1 MNDAYSSTIA
11 AILARVRRPAGRG
24 IALLSVL
31 VWVAPAITIAG
42 DLDRFPA
49 GDDFGAGLTLHDTTP
64 LSEVV
69 AYPERFE
76 GKPVLV
82 RGRITDVC
90 QMKGCWTVITDDTVS
105 VRVRFHDYGF
115 FLPKSATRRDAIVEG
130 LVKAE
135 MISEKTARH
144 YASESSSKDDDPS
157 QIHGAQRVVGF
168 TATGV
173 RLLGSD

>member
-1 MNDAYSSTIA
+1 MNNEYSSATA
-11 AILARVRRPAGRG
+11 AIAARVRRTIVRG
-24 IALLSVL
+24 IALLL
-31 VWVAPAITIAG
+31 AFAPAITIAA
-42 DLDRFPA
+42 DADRFPP

-69 AYPERFE
+69 AHPERFE

-115 FLPKSATRRDAIVEG
+115 FLPKNATRRDAIVEG
-130 LVKAE
+130 LVKTE
-135 MISEKTARH
+135 MLSEKTARH
-144 YASESSSKDDDPS
+144 YANESASKDDEPS
-157 QIHGAQRVVGF
+157 RIHGAQRVVGF

-173 RLLGSD
+173 RLLARK